1 MAGDRALV
9 LEKSTE
15 HWKTSSFEQ
24 KMAESEHFNLA
35 HGTFPTGRVLLP
47 RAHRS

>member
-1 MAGDRALV
+1 
-9 LEKSTE
+9 
-15 HWKTSSFEQ
+15 
-24 KMAESEHFNLA
+24 MAESEHFILA